1 MKSGDILGTTV
12 REARISAGMTQ
23 ERLAEE
29 MGVTPTH
36 IKHIESGH
44 RKPSVELL
52 FALARKLDIS
62 LDSLLFPQR
71 AEEPQICR
79 RGMELMR
86 RCSESQAAFIV
97 AVLEDLLKSGLR

>member
-1 MKSGDILGTTV
+1 
-12 REARISAGMTQ
+12 MTQ
-23 ERLAEE
+23 ERPAEE

-36 IKHIESGH
+36 IKHIENGH

-71 AEEPQICR
+71 PEEPHICR